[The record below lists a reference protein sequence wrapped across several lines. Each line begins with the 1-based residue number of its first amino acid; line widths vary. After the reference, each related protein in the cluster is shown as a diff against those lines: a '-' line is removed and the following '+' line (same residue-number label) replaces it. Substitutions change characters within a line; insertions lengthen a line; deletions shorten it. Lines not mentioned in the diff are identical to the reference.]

1 MLGYNEFDTFTSILN
16 ISDIKNTYNP
26 LNNTSLG
33 EYPMN
38 ISQLGICTN
47 TKSKEVASIAFVN
60 DMNSPN
66 LRRKKPL
73 NSTSSHVPATQIA
86 KNTPCKSVN
95 VLSSFRT
102 SKVNCQTI
110 PTAIATRLQ
119 ITALLAFPLNLRYSK
134 GFFLST
140 KTMYKTGKMIQTTVF
155 QRKDETVAS
164 ARDSIPRSTY
174 LYMKTRI
181 THITKSRSTNN
192 TGFFQPSVSV
202 LDKNLL
208 SG

>member
-1 MLGYNEFDTFTSILN
+1 MAGYKELDIFTSILK

-38 ISQLGICTN
+38 ISQPGICAN

-66 LRRKKPL
+66 LLRRKPL
-73 NSTSSHVPATQIA
+73 NSTSSHVPAAQIA
-86 KNTPCKSVN
+86 INTPCKSVN

-110 PTAIATRLQ
+110 PSAIATILL
-119 ITALLAFPLNLRYSK
+119 ITSLFAFPLNLRYSK

-140 KTMYKTGKMIQTTVF
+140 KTMYKTGKMIHTTVF
-155 QRKDETVAS
+155 
-164 ARDSIPRSTY
+164 
-174 LYMKTRI
+174 
-181 THITKSRSTNN
+181 
-192 TGFFQPSVSV
+192 
-202 LDKNLL
+202 
-208 SG
+208 